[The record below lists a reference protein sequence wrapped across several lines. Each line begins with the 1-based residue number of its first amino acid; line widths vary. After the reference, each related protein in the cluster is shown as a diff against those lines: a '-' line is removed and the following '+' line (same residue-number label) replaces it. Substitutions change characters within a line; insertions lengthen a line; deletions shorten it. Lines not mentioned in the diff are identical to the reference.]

1 MEHGALDTLIA
12 LLDDYGISCD
22 ERRVSLLI
30 RHLDLVI
37 EKNKVMNLTRIT
49 DVSEALVLHVV
60 DSLLPLACK
69 DVTLSSSSSFV
80 DMGTGAGF
88 PGIPLG
94 IMTDAQG
101 TLIDSVGKKVSAVN
115 EFIATLGLDNLV
127 AEHGRLED
135 LACSLRGTQ
144 DYVFARALARTN
156 ILIEYAAPFLKKNGL
171 LVVSKAYPDQ
181 DELEE
186 AQSAGEICGLA
197 YVSRET
203 FELPQNL
210 GHREILLYQKT
221 GKAKIRLPRK
231 AGTAKREPLGV

>member
-12 LLDDYGISCD
+12 LLAEYGISCD
-22 ERRVSLLI
+22 ERRASLLV

-49 DVSEALVLHVV
+49 DVSEALVLHIV

-186 AQSAGEICGLA
+186 AQRAGEICGLA

>member
-12 LLDDYGISCD
+12 LLAEYGISCD
-22 ERRVSLLI
+22 ERRASLLV

-37 EKNKVMNLTRIT
+37 EKNKVMNLTRII
-49 DVSEALVLHVV
+49 DASDALVLHIV

-69 DVTLSSSSSFV
+69 DMKLSGSSSFV

-94 IMTDAQG
+94 IMTDAHG

-115 EFIATLGLDNLV
+115 EFIAALGLDNLV
-127 AEHGRLED
+127 VEHGRLED

-171 LVVSKAYPDQ
+171 LVVSKAHPDQ
-181 DELEE
+181 EELEE
-186 AQSAGEICGLA
+186 AQRAGELCGLT

-203 FELPQNL
+203 YELPRDL

-221 GKAKIRLPRK
+221 GKAKIKLPRK

>member
-1 MEHGALDTLIA
+1 MEDGALNTLIA
-12 LLDDYGISCD
+12 LLAEYGISCD
-22 ERRVSLLI
+22 ERRASLLV

-49 DVSEALVLHVV
+49 DVSDALVLHIV
-60 DSLLPLACK
+60 DSLLPLTCQHVAM
-69 DVTLSSSSSFV
+69 SNSSSFV

-115 EFIATLGLDNLV
+115 EFIAALGLDNLV
-127 AEHGRLED
+127 AQHGRLED

-144 DYVFARALARTN
+144 EYVFARALARTN
-156 ILIEYAAPFLKKNGL
+156 ILIEYATPFLKKDGI
-171 LVVSKAYPDQ
+171 LVVSKARPDQ
-181 DELEE
+181 EELEE
-186 AQSAGEICGLA
+186 AIRAGELCGLT

-203 FELPQNL
+203 YELPHNL

-221 GKAKIRLPRK
+221 GKVKIHLPRK

>member
-12 LLDDYGISCD
+12 LLAEYGISCD
-22 ERRVSLLI
+22 ERRASLLV

-37 EKNKVMNLTRIT
+37 EKNKVMNLTRII
-49 DVSEALVLHVV
+49 DASDALVLHIV

-69 DVTLSSSSSFV
+69 DMKLSGSSSFV

-94 IMTDAQG
+94 IMTDAHG

-115 EFIATLGLDNLV
+115 EFIAALGLDNLV
-127 AEHGRLED
+127 VEHGRLED

-156 ILIEYAAPFLKKNGL
+156 ILIEYAA
-171 LVVSKAYPDQ
+171 
-181 DELEE
+181 
-186 AQSAGEICGLA
+186 
-197 YVSRET
+197 
-203 FELPQNL
+203 LPQEEWASRCL
-210 GHREILLYQKT
+210 QGSSR
-221 GKAKIRLPRK
+221 PRR
-231 AGTAKREPLGV
+231 T

>member
-12 LLDDYGISCD
+12 LLDEYGISCD

-49 DVSEALVLHVV
+49 DVSEALVLHIV
-60 DSLLPLACK
+60 DSLLPLSCK

-127 AEHGRLED
+127 AVHGRLED

-186 AQSAGEICGLA
+186 AQRAGEICGLVD
-197 YVSRET
+197 VSRET

>member
-1 MEHGALDTLIA
+1 MEHGALDTFIA
-12 LLDDYGISCD
+12 LLDEYGISCD
-22 ERRVSLLI
+22 ERRASLLI

-49 DVSEALVLHVV
+49 DVSEALVLHIV
-60 DSLLPLACK
+60 DSLLPLSCK

-181 DELEE
+181 DEFEE
-186 AQSAGEICGLA
+186 AQRAGEICGLA

>member
-1 MEHGALDTLIA
+1 MEHSAPNTLIA
-12 LLDDYGISCD
+12 LLAEYGISCD
-22 ERRVSLLI
+22 ERRASLLV

-37 EKNKVMNLTRIT
+37 EKNKVMNLTRII
-49 DVSEALVLHVV
+49 DASDALVLHIV

-69 DVTLSSSSSFV
+69 DMKLSGSSSFV

-94 IMTDAQG
+94 IMTDAHG

-156 ILIEYAAPFLKKNGL
+156 ILIEYAAPYLKKNGL
-171 LVVSKAYPDQ
+171 LVVSKAHPDQ
-181 DELEE
+181 EELEE
-186 AQSAGEICGLA
+186 AQRAGELCGLT

-203 FELPQNL
+203 YELPRDL

-221 GKAKIRLPRK
+221 GKAKIKLPRK